1 MKVPEGMFVY
11 LCSGEVIPFPM
22 ASSLSLDADTVQIL
36 SGLELIGSIPRKL
49 VWFASKIDV
58 SPVPS

>member
-1 MKVPEGMFVY
+1 MFVY